1 MSDLITTFSTLQ
13 HSRPSV
19 GALRALRL
27 VGAGDVPTDVV
38 LALRQLELLASG
50 DIPYVTPLV
59 SSGAAR
65 IYRVELG
72 WGVVCLK
79 RQLAPDPG
87 AGEAHA
93 AERASA
99 EAAWHK
105 LACGVIPG
113 AAPVVLGALPNGA
126 VFAMEYLD
134 PDDFPSW
141 QTRLAAGYVEPW
153 VAAEVGHLIGRL
165 HSASAN
171 SLAVRERFA
180 AQAAFRTLVLAP
192 LLEHAARAVRGCERR
207 LVDLEESLGGIRAA
221 LVHGALAPDNVL
233 LGPRGPVL
241 IDADCA
247 HSGDPVFDASTC
259 LAALALRMVG
269 HTQHRTELGAAY
281 DAFHHSYFAHV
292 TWEMPERAEARAA
305 ALIPALLAVGLA
317 GHAAAGTAGGRRAS
331 DAARALLLEPP
342 RQLDELCRRWLE
354 VLARG

>member
-13 HSRPSV
+13 HRRPSV

-27 VGAGDVPTDVV
+27 VGAADVPTDVV

-50 DIPYVTPLV
+50 DIPYVTPLA
-59 SSGAAR
+59 SSRAAR

-79 RQLAPDPG
+79 RQLAPDTAG
-87 AGEAHA
+87 AEAHA

-99 EAAWHK
+99 EASWYK
-105 LACGVIPG
+105 LACDVVPG

-134 PDDFPSW
+134 ADDFPSW

-153 VAAEVGHLIGRL
+153 VAAEVGHLVGRL
-165 HSASAN
+165 HAAAAN
-171 SLAVRERFA
+171 SVAVRERFA
-180 AQAAFRTLVLAP
+180 AQAAFRALVLAP
-192 LLEHAARAVRGCERR
+192 LLEQAARAVPGCEQH
-207 LVDLEESLGGIRAA
+207 LVELEQGLGAVRAA

-247 HSGDPVFDASTC
+247 HSGDPMFDVATC

-269 HTQHRTELGAAY
+269 HTQLRAELGAAY
-281 DAFHHSYFAHV
+281 DAFHRSYFAHV
-292 TWEMPERAEARAA
+292 TWVMPEHAEARAA
-305 ALIPALLAVGLA
+305 ALIPAFLAVGLA
-317 GHAAAGTAGGRRAS
+317 GHAAAGTPGGRRACE
-331 DAARALLLEPP
+331 AARALLVAPP
-342 RQLDELCRRWLE
+342 RQVDELARRWLE
-354 VLARG
+354 ALTRA

>member
-27 VGAGDVPTDVV
+27 VGAADVPTDVV

-59 SSGAAR
+59 SSRAAR

-79 RQLAPDPG
+79 RQLAPD
-87 AGEAHA
+87 AAAAEAHA

-99 EAAWHK
+99 EAGWHK
-105 LACGVIPG
+105 LACDVVPG

-134 PDDFPSW
+134 ADDFPSW

-153 VAAEVGHLIGRL
+153 VAAEVGHLVGRL
-165 HSASAN
+165 HAASAN
-171 SLAVRERFA
+171 SAAVRERFA
-180 AQAAFRTLVLAP
+180 AQAAFRALVLAP
-192 LLEHAARAVRGCERR
+192 LLDQAARAVPGCERE
-207 LVDLEESLGGIRAA
+207 LAALGENLGASRAA

-247 HSGDPVFDASTC
+247 HSGDPAFDAATC
-259 LAALALRMVG
+259 LAALALRMTG
-269 HTQHRTELGAAY
+269 HTQLRAELGASY
-281 DAFHHSYFAHV
+281 DAFHRSYFAHV
-292 TWEMPERAEARAA
+292 TWEMPERAEARTA
-305 ALIPALLAVGLA
+305 ALVAALLAAGLA
-317 GHAAAGTAGGRRAS
+317 GHASAASADGRRAS
-331 DAARALLLEPP
+331 AAARALLVEPP
-342 RQLDELCRRWLE
+342 PRLDELLRRWQE
-354 VLARG
+354 ALA

>member
-13 HSRPSV
+13 HRRPSV

-27 VGAGDVPTDVV
+27 VAAADVPTDVV

-59 SSGAAR
+59 SSRAAR
-65 IYRVELG
+65 VYRVELG

-79 RQLAPDPG
+79 RQLAPDPA
-87 AGEAHA
+87 AGEGHA

-99 EAAWHK
+99 EAGWHK
-105 LACGVIPG
+105 LACDVVPG

-134 PDDFPSW
+134 ADDFPAW

-165 HSASAN
+165 HAASAN
-171 SLAVRERFA
+171 SVAVRERFA
-180 AQAAFRTLVLAP
+180 AQAAFRALVLAP
-192 LLEHAARAVRGCERR
+192 LLEQAARAVPGCEPR
-207 LVDLEESLGGIRAA
+207 LVALAESLGAIHAA

-247 HSGDPVFDASTC
+247 HSGDPVFDAATC

-269 HTQHRTELGAAY
+269 HTQLRAELGAAY
-281 DAFHHSYFAHV
+281 DAFHRSYFAHV
-292 TWEMPERAEARAA
+292 TWEMPEHAEARAA

-317 GHAAAGTAGGRRAS
+317 GHAAAGTAGEQRAC

-354 VLARG
+354 ALARG

>member
-27 VGAGDVPTDVV
+27 VGAADVPTDVV

-59 SSGAAR
+59 SSRAAR
-65 IYRVELG
+65 IYRIELG

-79 RQLAPDPG
+79 RQLAPEPG
-87 AGEAHA
+87 DADAHA
-93 AERASA
+93 AERARA
-99 EAAWHK
+99 EAGWHK
-105 LACGVIPG
+105 LACDDVPG

-134 PDDFPSW
+134 AEDFPSW

-165 HSASAN
+165 HAASAN
-171 SLAVRERFA
+171 SAAVRERFA
-180 AQAAFRTLVLAP
+180 AQAAFRALVLAP
-192 LLEHAARAVRGCERR
+192 LLEQAARAVPGSERR
-207 LVDLEESLGGIRAA
+207 LVALEESVGAVRAA

-247 HSGDPVFDASTC
+247 HSGDPMIDAATC

-269 HTQHRTELGAAY
+269 HTQLRAELAASY
-281 DAFHHSYFAHV
+281 DAFHRSYFAHV
-292 TWEMPERAEARAA
+292 TWEMPQHAEARAA
-305 ALIPALLAVGLA
+305 ALIPVLLVGGLA
-317 GHAAAGTAGGRRAS
+317 GHPAAGSADGQRACET
-331 DAARALLLEPP
+331 ARALLLEPP
-342 RQLDELCRRWLE
+342 RQLDELCRRWLAA
-354 VLARG
+354 LAGS

>member
-27 VGAGDVPTDVV
+27 VGAADVPTDVV

-59 SSGAAR
+59 SSRAAR
-65 IYRVELG
+65 IYRIELG

-79 RQLAPDPG
+79 RQLAPEP
-87 AGEAHA
+87 AAAEAHA
-93 AERASA
+93 AERARA
-99 EAAWHK
+99 EAGWHK
-105 LACGVIPG
+105 LACDVVPG

-134 PDDFPSW
+134 ADDFPSW

-165 HSASAN
+165 HAASAN
-171 SLAVRERFA
+171 SAAVRERFA
-180 AQAAFRTLVLAP
+180 AQAAFRALVLAP
-192 LLEHAARAVRGCERR
+192 LLEQAARAVPGSEQR
-207 LVDLEESLGGIRAA
+207 LVALEERLGAVRTA
-221 LVHGALAPDNVL
+221 LVHGTLAPDNVL

-247 HSGDPVFDASTC
+247 HSGDPVIDAATC

-269 HTQHRTELGAAY
+269 HTQLRAELAASY
-281 DAFHHSYFAHV
+281 DAFHRSYFAHV
-292 TWEMPERAEARAA
+292 TWEMPEHAEARAA
-305 ALIPALLAVGLA
+305 ALIPVLLVAGLA
-317 GHAAAGTAGGRRAS
+317 GHAAAGNADGQRAC
-331 DAARALLLEPP
+331 DTARALLLEPP
-342 RQLDELCRRWLE
+342 RQLDELCRRWLAA
-354 VLARG
+354 LAGS

>member
-13 HSRPSV
+13 HSRPAV

-27 VGAGDVPTDVV
+27 VGAADVPTDVV

-59 SSGAAR
+59 SSRAAR

-79 RQLAPDPG
+79 RQLAPDAA

-99 EAAWHK
+99 EAGWHK
-105 LACGVIPG
+105 VACDVVPG
-113 AAPVVLGALPNGA
+113 AAPVVLGALPSGT

-134 PDDFPSW
+134 ADDFPSW

-153 VAAEVGHLIGRL
+153 VAAEVGHLVGRL
-165 HSASAN
+165 HAASAN
-171 SLAVRERFA
+171 SVAIRERFA
-180 AQAAFRTLVLAP
+180 AQAAFRALVLAP
-192 LLEHAARAVRGCERR
+192 LLEQAARAAPGSEQR
-207 LVDLEESLGGIRAA
+207 LVALEESLGAVRVA

-247 HSGDPVFDASTC
+247 HNGDPAFDAATG

-269 HTQHRTELGAAY
+269 HPQLRAGLAATY
-281 DAFHHSYFAHV
+281 DAFHRSYFTHV
-292 TWEMPERAEARAA
+292 TWEMPEHAESRAA
-305 ALIPALLAVGLA
+305 ALIPALLLVGLS
-317 GHAAAGTAGGRRAS
+317 GHAAAGTADGQRARE
-331 DAARALLLEPP
+331 AARVLLLEPS
-342 RQLDELCRRWLE
+342 RQLDELCRRWQKAL
-354 VLARG
+354 GQG